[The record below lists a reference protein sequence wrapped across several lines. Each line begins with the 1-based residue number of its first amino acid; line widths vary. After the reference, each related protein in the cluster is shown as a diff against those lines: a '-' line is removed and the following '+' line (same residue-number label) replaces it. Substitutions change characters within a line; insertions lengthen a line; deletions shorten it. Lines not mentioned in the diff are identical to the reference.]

1 MNQMN
6 TLKCF
11 FLNQHIKS
19 FHWKCWVVSA
29 FCNNNWE
36 RPTEACNNMWCR
48 EISFLFLVRARSF
61 KLVSGVFH
69 YWSSPSTK
77 IVCTQGWLFASP
89 FFTLIKISI
98 NIVSFSKCVYVY
110 WSYYWE
116 GKFIQFL
123 SSNDENA
130 KSLLITGNF
139 VSCSSELMP
148 IF

>member
-1 MNQMN
+1 MFIENVESSLPFVATTGRGQQRRA
-6 TLKCF
+6 TICGLGKYFF
-11 FLNQHIKS
+11 FL
-19 FHWKCWVVSA
+19 VLA
-29 FCNNNWE
+29 
-36 RPTEACNNMWCR
+36 
-48 EISFLFLVRARSF
+48 RARSV

-77 IVCTQGWLFASP
+77 IVCTQGWLFASL
-89 FFTLIKISI
+89 FFTLIKICI

-139 VSCSSELMP
+139 VSCSSEFMP

>member
-69 YWSSPSTK
+69 YWSSPSPK
-77 IVCTQGWLFASP
+77 IVYTQGWPLASLEP
-89 FFTLIKISI
+89 FLPCLIKICKK
-98 NIVSFSKCVYVY
+98 NI
-110 WSYYWE
+110 
-116 GKFIQFL
+116 FIFKMHVRIL
-123 SSNDENA
+123 II
-130 KSLLITGNF
+130 LLKRKIH
-139 VSCSSELMP
+139 P
-148 IF
+148 IFIFKWRKRQIIVNYW

>member
-1 MNQMN
+1 MN

-29 FCNNNWE
+29 FCSNNWE

-48 EISFLFLVRARSF
+48 EIFFFLVLARAHSV

-89 FFTLIKISI
+89 FFTLIKICI
-98 NIVSFSKCVYVY
+98 NNSFIFEMRVRILIILLRGKIHPIFIFKWRKRQIIV
-110 WSYYWE
+110 
-116 GKFIQFL
+116 
-123 SSNDENA
+123 
-130 KSLLITGNF
+130 ITGNF
-139 VSCSSELMP
+139 VSCSSEFMP